1 MSRTASGLRSASATR
16 LAEIAE
22 ERPEWRTWIALLEVA
37 WRAIQDDRRP
47 LFLGLTA
54 PPASGEQ
61 VPLLHQQTLVLHQL
75 HIQQLLR
82 ELLAQLD
89 AEGGQALLP
98 FKLTSTETL
107 DVIAGAVRQ
116 DTNALETPAI
126 TREIDPGSFSSVAH
140 LAALCVLQQC
150 KPQIEHR
157 LPLHWSAGYC
167 PVCGAWPILAERR
180 GLDRSRRLRCGRCA
194 TDWEVEWLYCIYC
207 GERDHNRLGS
217 LTTDESGEQ
226 HKVETC
232 ASCRRYLKSVASL
245 QGLGALELLLTDLE
259 TVELDLVALNRDY
272 HRPLTNG
279 FALDLEVA
287 GDSSRPGL

>member
-54 PPASGEQ
+54 PPASAEQ

-75 HIQQLLR
+75 HIQQLLH

-126 TREIDPGSFSSVAH
+126 TREI
-140 LAALCVLQQC
+140 
-150 KPQIEHR
+150 
-157 LPLHWSAGYC
+157 
-167 PVCGAWPILAERR
+167 
-180 GLDRSRRLRCGRCA
+180 
-194 TDWEVEWLYCIYC
+194 
-207 GERDHNRLGS
+207 
-217 LTTDESGEQ
+217 
-226 HKVETC
+226 
-232 ASCRRYLKSVASL
+232 
-245 QGLGALELLLTDLE
+245 
-259 TVELDLVALNRDY
+259 
-272 HRPLTNG
+272 
-279 FALDLEVA
+279 
-287 GDSSRPGL
+287 

>member
-1 MSRTASGLRSASATR
+1 MSWTPGGLRSASTTR
-16 LAEIAE
+16 LAGVAE
-22 ERPEWRTWIALLEVA
+22 QRPEWRMWIALLEVA
-37 WRAIQDDRRP
+37 WRAIHDDRLP
-47 LFLGLTA
+47 LSLGLTA
-54 PPASGEQ
+54 APASTQ
-61 VPLLHQQTLVLHQL
+61 QAPLLHRQTLVLNQL
-75 HIQQLLR
+75 HVRQLLQ
-82 ELLAQLD
+82 ELLGQLES
-89 AEGGQALLP
+89 EGAHALASYQP
-98 FKLTSTETL
+98 SAAETL
-107 DVIAGAVRQ
+107 ELIAAAIRQ
-116 DTNALETPAI
+116 DGDALETMANA
-126 TREIDPGSFSSVAH
+126 RDIDPGGLSSVAH
-140 LAALCVLQQC
+140 LAALCVMQQC
-150 KPQIEHR
+150 SRQVEPQ

-167 PVCGAWPILAERR
+167 PICGAWPTLAERR

-217 LTTDESGEQ
+217 LAADESGEQ